1 MKHITIMFS
10 AVILIL
16 CAAAA
21 FAMFQQ
27 VATVEEPSRTSILTG
42 YFDKPGLVAPQGV
55 LFSFESRTPGG
66 DSRERY
72 VFVGR
77 SGEKTLEISHSS
89 GRATMVMF
97 SVKKDKP
104 LEEKISIVFAE
115 NSTHSLP
122 MTHLSFPNCPRK
134 ETAHL
139 KIISLKDNQL
149 EHQIIL
155 PDCLKEAIAKR
166 DM

>member
-1 MKHITIMFS
+1 MKRITTT
-10 AVILIL
+10 AALIL
-16 CAAAA
+16 LLCSAAA

-27 VATVEEPSRTSILTG
+27 VATVDEPSRTSILTG
-42 YFDKPGLVAPQGV
+42 YFDKPGVVAPQGI

-72 VFVGR
+72 VFAGL
-77 SGEKTLEISHSS
+77 SGDKTVEIAHSA

-104 LEEKISIVFAE
+104 SEEKISLAFSE
-115 NSTHSLP
+115 NSTHPLP

-134 ETAHL
+134 ETAML
-139 KIISLKDNQL
+139 KMISLKDNQL

-155 PDCLKEAIAKR
+155 PACLKEAIEKK
-166 DM
+166 DL